1 MSGTRQPPNDA
12 RGGFRDRRALAAI
25 ASAVIAAVLGVG
37 QLWFGHAVG
46 VLAWRGNASIT
57 GTLDEAAV
65 VIWLTAAA
73 VSLGAAA
80 PMLIVRTRLSV
91 RRRLTHIALAMF
103 GACLTAPVATAIA
116 AWSQMYGGDLS
127 QLRITRLV
135 AYGVVLGGLAAWV
148 SVQSQPAAW
157 SLLYW
162 IAMGWILMWGSV
174 SVAPNI
180 SPILGHLDPGPEWSV
195 ASRQWQARMVLI
207 AIAMVLGVAVGAAA
221 RLLGWWRNRRGLSG
235 QVTRLTSP
243 ATGPG
248 LMLAAYLVAAA
259 MDSQIRL
266 DAVVNLATAVL
277 VAAASACLGVALAR
291 HVTLT
296 HARLS

>member
-1 MSGTRQPPNDA
+1 MSGTRPNDA
-12 RGGFRDRRALAAI
+12 TGGIRDRRALAAI
-25 ASAVIAAVLGVG
+25 AAAVIAAALGVG
-37 QLWFGHAVG
+37 QLWLGQATG
-46 VLAWRGNASIT
+46 VLAWRGNASTT
-57 GTLDEAAV
+57 GTIDEAAI

-80 PMLIVRTRLSV
+80 PMLIARAPLTV
-91 RRRLTHIALAMF
+91 RRKVLHMGLAVF

-148 SVQSQPAAW
+148 SVRSQAAAW

-162 IAMGWILMWGSV
+162 IVMGWILMWGSA

-180 SPILGHLDPGPEWSV
+180 SPILGHLDPGPEWST

-207 AIAMVLGVAVGAAA
+207 AIAVVLGVAVGAAA
-221 RLLGWWRNRRGLSG
+221 RLLGWWRNRRGLPG
-235 QVTRLTSP
+235 QVSRFTST

-259 MDSQIRL
+259 LDGQIRP

-277 VAAASACLGVALAR
+277 VAAVSACLGVVLAR
-291 HVTLT
+291 HVAFT